1 MCRII
6 AHTKIINYLCS
17 RKATHRAQI
26 IPPKCFPLRRDG
38 RVVDYSSL
46 ENCRTE
52 RCRGFESLSLRNP
65 KAADR
70 IGPLLFPF
78 YHGPT
83 FLSDAP
89 KQDRQAD
96 CKFEVGFQ
104 ILK

>member
-52 RCRGFESLSLRNP
+52 RCRGFESLSLRKSPVN
-65 KAADR
+65 R
-70 IGPLLFPF
+70 TIYGTFLFVLLSSPLF
-78 YHGPT
+78 YHHI
-83 FLSDAP
+83 
-89 KQDRQAD
+89 KW
-96 CKFEVGFQ
+96 
-104 ILK
+104 